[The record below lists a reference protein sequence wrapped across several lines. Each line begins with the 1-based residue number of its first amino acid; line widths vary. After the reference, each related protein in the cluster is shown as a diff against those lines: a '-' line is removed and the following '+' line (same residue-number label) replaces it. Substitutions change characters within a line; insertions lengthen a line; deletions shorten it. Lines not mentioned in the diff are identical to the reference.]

1 MINKNS
7 LKKASLFLVL
17 IFSLV
22 LFVPNTVRASIIPI
36 QMEHQIKVPVNKVWK
51 IKFNKPII
59 EDKLLSSVK
68 VYSPLG
74 ELVVNKVSYDAINNT
89 IIVQPPA
96 ALYKEG
102 QTYSLQISETIT
114 DLDSNPLKAAV
125 IKNFTIAVSASGPLV
140 DTANKKFV
148 YKQYENTLSQMVDV
162 QSKANPP
169 NYVAN
174 YNLDASSIDISEY
187 LNPKNFVNHNYAVYQ
202 FLKLNY
208 IEGIT
213 AEDLNVELGG
223 ILAGKG
229 ETFLKFCKLYDVNP
243 AYVVAHTILET
254 GNGTSALAN
263 GIDVSAVA
271 GLPVEMKTTY
281 NLFGIGAFD
290 QDPDKCGSEKAY
302 TMGWFTV
309 DAAIEGGIKWI
320 SDAYINNATYKQ
332 NTVYK
337 MRWNPSIPADGTY
350 RHQYATD
357 ISWSYKQSYLIKEIL
372 DKYKNAQLVFEI
384 PQYK

>member
-263 GIDVSAVA
+263 GIDVSEVD
-271 GLPVEMKTTY
+271 GLPVELKTTY

-290 QDPDKCGSEKAY
+290 QAPDKCGSEKAY

>member
-1 MINKNS
+1 MIKKNY
-7 LKKASLFLVL
+7 LKKASLLLVT
-17 IFSLV
+17 IFSVV
-22 LFVPNTVRASIIPI
+22 LFMPSTVRASLVPI

-74 ELVVNKVSYDAINNT
+74 ELVVNKVSYDSLSNT
-89 IIVQPPA
+89 IIVEPPA

-102 QTYSLQISETIT
+102 QTYSLQICETIT
-114 DLDSNPLKAAV
+114 DLDSNPLKSAV
-125 IKNFTIAVSASGPLV
+125 IKNFTIAVTPKAPLV
-140 DTANKKFV
+140 NTTNRQYV
-148 YKQYENTLSQMVDV
+148 YKQYDNTLAQMEDV
-162 QSKANPP
+162 QSGQNPP
-169 NYVAN
+169 NKVAN
-174 YNLDASSIDISEY
+174 YDLDASTIDISEY
-187 LNPKNFVNHNYAVYQ
+187 LKPGNFVNHNYAVYQ

-213 AEDLNVELGG
+213 AGDLNVELGG

-229 ETFLKFCKLYDVNP
+229 ETFLKFCRLYDVNP
-243 AYVVAHTILET
+243 AYIVAHTILET

-263 GIDVSAVA
+263 GIDVSEVA
-271 GLPVEMKTTY
+271 GLPVDLKTTY
-281 NLFGIGAFD
+281 NLFGIGAYD

-302 TMGWFTV
+302 NMGWFSV

-332 NTVYK
+332 NTIYK
-337 MRWNPSIPADGTY
+337 MRWNPTIPADGTY

-357 ISWSYKQSYLIKEIL
+357 ISWSYKQSFVIKEIL
-372 DKYKNAQLVFEI
+372 DKYRNAQLVFEI